1 MNRYKSALEFAAK
14 KHAGHKRLN
23 GDNYI
28 IHPIRVSQEVKTETQ
43 KIAAL
48 LHDTVED
55 TDTTIDEIQGLF
67 GPAVAAAV
75 EALTHRKGESY
86 VQYIERVKMNPDAIQ
101 VKLADIADNLSDSPS
116 ANAIKKS
123 SHAVTVLM
131 GLE

>member
-1 MNRYKSALEFAAK
+1 MNKYKVALELATK

-48 LHDTVED
+48 LHDTIED
-55 TDTTIDEIQGLF
+55 TDTTYEEILSEF
-67 GPAVAAAV
+67 GPEVADCV

-86 VQYIERVKMNPDAIQ
+86 AQYIERVKMNPDAIQ

-116 ANAIKKS
+116 ENAIKKS
-123 SHAVTVLM
+123 AHALSTLM
-131 GLE
+131 GIE